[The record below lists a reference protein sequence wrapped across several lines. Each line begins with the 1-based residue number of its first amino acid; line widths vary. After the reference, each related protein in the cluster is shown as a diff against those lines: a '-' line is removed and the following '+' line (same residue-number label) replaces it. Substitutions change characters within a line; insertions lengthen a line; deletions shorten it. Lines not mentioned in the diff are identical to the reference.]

1 MTLTLFSEW
10 TNWVNLSG
18 VRPTRNKFHRAERI
32 RDTVGKG
39 AELRC
44 QSQEDQEFS
53 GSAGPNQLILKMT
66 TEHQTVDHTNKIDHD
81 SIFV

>member
-18 VRPTRNKFHRAERI
+18 VRPTRNKFHRVERI

-39 AELRC
+39 AELWC

-53 GSAGPNQLILKMT
+53 GTAGPNQLILKMT
-66 TEHQTVDHTNKIDHD
+66 SDTRP
-81 SIFV
+81 